1 MVVSTKLI
9 FLKYTESIYI
19 THTHSTKRMM
29 NEASPIHALKVSG
42 AGLNLLVYSENVW
55 HILRHATLFF
65 YTSNK
70 M

>member
-29 NEASPIHALKVSG
+29 NEASPIHALKG

-55 HILRHATLFF
+55 HSLRQATLFF